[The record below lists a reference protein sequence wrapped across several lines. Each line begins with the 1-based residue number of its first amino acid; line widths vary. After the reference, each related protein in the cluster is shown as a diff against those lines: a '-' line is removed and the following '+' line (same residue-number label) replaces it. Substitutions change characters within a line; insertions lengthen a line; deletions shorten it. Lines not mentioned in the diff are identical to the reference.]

1 METHRKGWN
10 KRQTELR
17 KILTSFEQHEK
28 AVQLFLSQH
37 ASLHTAQMAGTE
49 PWSFEDWVMNGMS
62 EEDIRRIPPG
72 EDHSVAWLI
81 WHLARIEDV
90 AMNMLVA
97 NEDQRLHQDEWY
109 KRMKATAQDTG
120 NAISAEGVSN
130 LSAMIDIG
138 ELRAYR
144 FAVGRRT
151 REIVLQLEPEDLKRK
166 VNPAHLQQ
174 VLDKGAVVKQAQ
186 GLIDYWSKR
195 DVAGLLLMPP
205 TRHGFVHL
213 NEALRIKRKRS

>member
-28 AVQLFLSQH
+28 AIKLFLSQH
-37 ASLHTAQMAGTE
+37 AALHAAQMARTE
-49 PWSFEDWVMNGMS
+49 PWSFEDWVMNDVN
-62 EEDIRRIPPG
+62 EEGIRTIPPG
-72 EDHSVAWLI
+72 GNHSVAWLI
-81 WHLARIEDV
+81 WHIARIEDV

-97 NEDQRLHQDEWY
+97 GQAQCLHRDGWFE
-109 KRMKATAQDTG
+109 RMKATAQDTG
-120 NAISAEGVSN
+120 NAMSAEGVSN
-130 LSAMIDIG
+130 LSAAIDIG

-144 FAVGRRT
+144 LAVGRRT
-151 REIVLQLEPEDLKRK
+151 REIVQQLEPEDLKRK
-166 VNPAHLQQ
+166 VNPVHLQQ
-174 VLDKGAVVKQAQ
+174 VLDEGAVVMQAQ
-186 GLIDYWSKR
+186 GLIDYWNKR

-213 NEALRIKRKRS
+213 NEALRIKRKLS